1 MQVAG
6 KEGLILLN
14 AATTASA
21 PFSDDKS
28 VKYCKDDLC
37 LNSSK
42 RRKKSALMTNSFNYY
57 NGITWTFFKSLSI
70 TVLKK

>member
-37 LNSSK
+37 LNFPNEG
-42 RRKKSALMTNSFNYY
+42 KK
-57 NGITWTFFKSLSI
+57 
-70 TVLKK
+70 VP